1 MQMIK
6 RIFLFFITNIAIIVL
21 LWIVLA
27 IVENVFWIKLSWIWQ
42 SYLNIFIYA
51 IIIWFTWSFIS
62 LFLSKWTAK
71 RAYNIRLLNQ
81 YELSSISK
89 KERLV
94 FDIVYDLSNK
104 HWIKLP
110 EVWIYESSEPN
121 AFATWATKN
130 SSLVAVSTWLLNIME
145 ENEIKWVVWHEMS
158 HIFNW
163 DMVTMV
169 LLQWIMNT
177 FVIFLSRVIANIVN
191 SYFSK
196 DEEWNG
202 WYLIYYIV
210 SMILEIVLWI
220 LASIIVMWFSRYRE
234 YKADEWSAKIVWK
247 ENMIAWLKALKKMIK
262 STSWDDS
269 RLATMKIST
278 KTKWW
283 LLALFS
289 SHPDIDDRIE
299 ALERLTI

>member
-1 MQMIK
+1 MIK

-21 LWIVLA
+21 LGIVLA
-27 IVENVFWIKLSWIWQ
+27 IVENVFGIKLSGIGQ
-42 SYLNIFIYA
+42 TYLNIFIYA
-51 IIIWFTWSFIS
+51 IIIGFAGSFIS

-71 RAYNIRLLNQ
+71 RAYNIKLINQ
-81 YELSSISK
+81 YELSSISR

-104 HWIKLP
+104 HGIKLP
-110 EVWIYESSEPN
+110 EVGIYESREPN
-121 AFATWATKN
+121 AFATGATKN
-130 SSLVAVSTWLLNIME
+130 SSLVAVSTGLLNIME
-145 ENEIKWVVWHEMS
+145 ENEIKGVVGHEMS
-158 HIFNW
+158 HIFNG

-169 LLQWIMNT
+169 LLQGVMNT

-196 DEEWNG
+196 DEEGNG
-202 WYLIYYIV
+202 GYFIYYIV
-210 SMILEIVLWI
+210 SMILEIVLGI
-220 LASIIVMWFSRYRE
+220 LASIIVMGFSRYRE
-234 YKADEWSAKIVWK
+234 YKADEGSARLIGK
-247 ENMIAWLKALKKMIK
+247 ENMIAGLKALKKMIS
-262 STSWDDS
+262 STSGDNS
-269 RLATMKIST
+269 KLATMKIST
-278 KTKWW
+278 KTKGG